1 VLLGYVLK
9 KVDSKKTIT
18 QTLMSPHAPAAPAP
32 NSKYVRGSPSS
43 MSKLVVAYGKD
54 KIVEK
59 GTPGNANDKVD
70 LGLGVRRGLSAN
82 AMQMR
87 MDPQEG
93 GHH

>member
-1 VLLGYVLK
+1 
-9 KVDSKKTIT
+9 
-18 QTLMSPHAPAAPAP
+18 
-32 NSKYVRGSPSS
+32 